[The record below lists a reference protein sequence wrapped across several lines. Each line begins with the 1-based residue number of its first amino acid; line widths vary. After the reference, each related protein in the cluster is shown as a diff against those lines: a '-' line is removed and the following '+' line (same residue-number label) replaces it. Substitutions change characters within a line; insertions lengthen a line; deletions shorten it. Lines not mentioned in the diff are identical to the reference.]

1 MDIVAIVVGSIENEQ
16 VVLVRQ
22 QFIVASAKIH
32 PKKRWFCN
40 ECFCFV
46 VGFFFISQLES
57 REIVIVVILV
67 RFVLNFPT
75 LCIQMF
81 SGVFR

>member
-1 MDIVAIVVGSIENEQ
+1 MNAFALS
-16 VVLVRQ
+16 LV
-22 QFIVASAKIH
+22 
-32 PKKRWFCN
+32 
-40 ECFCFV
+40 
-46 VGFFFISQLES
+46 FFISQLES

-75 LCIQMF
+75 RYIQMF